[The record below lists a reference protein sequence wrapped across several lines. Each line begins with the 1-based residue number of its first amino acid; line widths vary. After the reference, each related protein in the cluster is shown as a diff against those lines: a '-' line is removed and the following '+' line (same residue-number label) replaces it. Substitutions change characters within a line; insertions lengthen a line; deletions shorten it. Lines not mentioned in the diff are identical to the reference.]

1 MANLSR
7 SAGLTG
13 YADLAR
19 ALGLDPLRLAA
30 DARLPVAALSDP
42 DLKIASSSVSRM
54 LEAAARIS
62 GAEDFG
68 LRLAEKR
75 QLSNMG
81 AVGLIAREQPTLR
94 KALDVM
100 AQYQWMQ
107 NDAVSVRIEEAG
119 DIGVV
124 RLDFDTQGKLASRQA
139 IELSIGVLCRNIR
152 TLLGERWRPEAVCF
166 RHAPPK
172 KLDTYRRVFGVVP
185 RFGQDFNGIVLPRK
199 ELIAPLAASDPVM
212 ARHIER
218 YVQQLAVNRDR
229 STQDEAA
236 ELVLLLLPTGRCTAA
251 QVAKHM
257 GIDRRTLH
265 RRLGAD
271 ATTFSVLLDKKR
283 AELSLALMSQGD
295 RSLGAI
301 AEQLGFSGASAFTHW
316 FRRRFKTAP
325 RLYRQNLLAGRR
337 AKGVV
342 SGVAD

>member
-19 ALGLDPLRLAA
+19 TLGLDPLRLAA
-30 DARLPVAALSDP
+30 DARVPVAALSDP
-42 DLKIASSSVSRM
+42 DLKIPSSSVGRM

-94 KALDVM
+94 KALEVI

-107 NDAVSVRIEEAG
+107 NEAVSVRIEEAG

-124 RLDFDTQGKLASRQA
+124 RLEFDAQGKLVSRQSV
-139 IELSIGVLCRNIR
+139 ELSVGVLCRTIR

-166 RHAPPK
+166 RHGSPK
-172 KLDTYRRVFGVVP
+172 KLDTCRRVFGITP
-185 RFGQDFNGIVLPRK
+185 LFSQDFYGLVLHRI
-199 ELIAPLAASDPVM
+199 ELAAPLVLSDPIM
-212 ARHIER
+212 ARHLER
-218 YVQQLAVNRDR
+218 YVQQLAANRNR
-229 STQDEAA
+229 STLDEAA
-236 ELVLLLLPTGRCTAA
+236 ELVLLLLPTGRCTAE

-257 GIDRRTLH
+257 DIDRRTLH
-265 RRLGAD
+265 RRLYSEGM
-271 ATTFSVLLDKKR
+271 TFSALLDKKR
-283 AELSLALMSQGD
+283 GELALTLMSQRA

-301 AEQLGFSGASAFTHW
+301 AEQLGFSGASAFSHW
-316 FRRRFKTAP
+316 FRRRYKTSP
-325 RLYRQNLLAGRR
+325 RLYRKSAL
-337 AKGVV
+337 
-342 SGVAD
+342 